1 MKMKLR
7 IITTLSI
14 LTMFFIVGCAA
25 KKAPRKK
32 QGEMD
37 TPAFHTQRGDD
48 MLLRQDFISAERAYE
63 RALSLK
69 SDYSPALSGKAVTTA
84 HTAKESGE
92 ESKIKTGLES
102 MEALIEKASD
112 SAQSKKQ
119 KIRVHSYA
127 VQAHWAL
134 QFPEDEWFEK
144 VESHF
149 EEAIDLDPM
158 ASAPYFFMA
167 GAESARFN
175 YAAASAHYNKVLELK
190 GVYAE
195 EANRKLEIVQK
206 IQRAKPGSRNG
217 KTIAWIPKISR
228 ADVAALFIDE
238 LRLERLYQD
247 VNAKKAKGFKKPK
260 NQQDFKPE
268 LSKGELA
275 SNDIEGHPMQ
285 SVIETILKLGV
296 RGLENDPT
304 ASFHPDQ
311 KITRAEFALMIQDV
325 LVKVSRDRKIET
337 QFIGETSPFPD
348 VRPDMYYY
356 NAARVVVSRNLMQ
369 VKRKATGEF
378 GPGDPVL
385 GADALL
391 VLRDLKEM
399 LMSYTR

>member
-1 MKMKLR
+1 MKMKLG

-14 LTMFFIVGCAA
+14 FTMLFIVGCAA

-32 QGEMD
+32 STAMD
-37 TPAFHTQRGDD
+37 TPEVHTRQGDD
-48 MLLRQDFISAERAYE
+48 YLLSQDFILAEEEYE
-63 RALSLK
+63 LALSLK

-119 KIRVHSYA
+119 KIRVHSFA

-134 QFPEDEWFEK
+134 QFPEDEWFEN

-175 YAAASAHYNKVLELK
+175 YAAATAHYNKVLELK
-190 GVYAE
+190 GAYAE
-195 EANRKLEIVQK
+195 EANRKLVIVQK
-206 IQRAKPGSRNG
+206 IQRAQPGSPNG
-217 KTIAWIPKISR
+217 KIIAWIPKISK

-247 VNAKKAKGFKKPK
+247 VNTKKAKGFEKPK
-260 NQQDFKPE
+260 KQQDFKPK
-268 LSKGELA
+268 LSKGELV
-275 SNDIEGHPMQ
+275 STDIEGHPMQ
-285 SVIETILKLGV
+285 NVIEKILKLGV
-296 RGLENDPT
+296 SGLGNDPK
-304 ASFHPDQ
+304 ARFNPD
-311 KITRAEFALMIQDV
+311 KEISRAEFAMMIQDV
-325 LVKVSRDRKIET
+325 LVKVSRDRKIAT

-348 VRPDMYYY
+348 VRPDVYYY

-378 GPGDPVL
+378 GPSDPVL

-391 VLRDLKEM
+391 VFRDFKEM

>member
-1 MKMKLR
+1 
-7 IITTLSI
+7 
-14 LTMFFIVGCAA
+14 
-25 KKAPRKK
+25 
-32 QGEMD
+32 
-37 TPAFHTQRGDD
+37 
-48 MLLRQDFISAERAYE
+48 MLLRQDFIAAERAYE

-92 ESKIKTGLES
+92 ESKIKTGLEN

-175 YAAASAHYNKVLELK
+175 YAAAAAHYNKVLELK

-206 IQRAKPGSRNG
+206 IQRAQPGSRNG

-275 SNDIEGHPMQ
+275 STDIEGHPMQ

-337 QFIGETSPFPD
+337 KFIGETSPFPD

>member
-1 MKMKLR
+1 MKMKLG

-14 LTMFFIVGCAA
+14 LTMLFIVGCAA

-48 MLLRQDFISAERAYE
+48 MLLRQDFILAERAYE

-69 SDYSPALSGKAVTTA
+69 SNYSPALSGKAVTTA

-92 ESKIKTGLES
+92 ESKITAGLES
-102 MEALIEKASD
+102 VEELIEKASD

-119 KIRVHSYA
+119 NIRVHSFA
-127 VQAHWAL
+127 VQAHWVL
-134 QFPEDEWFEK
+134 QFPEDEWFEN

-158 ASAPYFFMA
+158 ASAPYFYMA

-175 YAAASAHYNKVLELK
+175 YAAAAAHYNKVLELK
-190 GVYAE
+190 GDYTE
-195 EANRKLEIVQK
+195 EANRKLVIVQK
-206 IQRAKPGSRNG
+206 IQRAQPGSRNG

-238 LRLERLYQD
+238 LRLERLYKD
-247 VNAKKAKGFKKPK
+247 VSAKKAKGFEKPK
-260 NQQDFKPE
+260 KQQDYNPK

-275 SNDIEGHPMQ
+275 STDIEGHPMQ

-304 ASFHPDQ
+304 ASFHPNK

-325 LVKVSRDRKIET
+325 LVKVSRDRTIET

-348 VRPDMYYY
+348 VRPDLYYY

-378 GPGDPVL
+378 GPSDPVL

>member
-1 MKMKLR
+1 
-7 IITTLSI
+7 
-14 LTMFFIVGCAA
+14 MFFIVGCAA

-48 MLLRQDFISAERAYE
+48 MLLRQDFIAAERAYE

-119 KIRVHSYA
+119 NIRVHSFA

-206 IQRAKPGSRNG
+206 IQRAQTGSDFG
-217 KTIAWIPKISR
+217 KMIAWIPKISK
-228 ADVAALFIDE
+228 ADVSALFIAE
-238 LRLERLYQD
+238 LRLERLYHD
-247 VNAKKAKGFKKPK
+247 ASTKKAKGFEAPKK
-260 NQQDFKPE
+260 QQDFKPE
-268 LSKGELA
+268 LTTGKRLA
-275 SNDIEGHPMQ
+275 TDIEGHPMQ
-285 SVIETILKLGV
+285 NVIEDILKLGV
-296 RGLENDPT
+296 RGLENDP
-304 ASFHPDQ
+304 AARFYPNKQ
-311 KITRAEFALMIQDV
+311 ITRAEFALMIQDV

-337 QFIGETSPFPD
+337 QFIGEPSPFPD
-348 VRPDMYYY
+348 VRPDLYYY

-369 VKRKATGEF
+369 VSRKATGEF

-399 LMSYTR
+399 LLSYTR